1 MILGRL
7 GRMAYVNTLPVDWG
21 LVSGP
26 LGKLVQM
33 RRGTPTVLNALMAE
47 GQLDVS
53 PVSSVAAARHAD
65 EWLVLDDLCI
75 GCRGE
80 VGSVILQSDRPVEQL
95 HGLPVA
101 VTNASATAAKLLEV
115 LLEGH
120 WKVQA
125 QLVSQE
131 TPAAARLLIGDSA
144 LKTAQSQSS
153 GFIYDLG
160 MEWRKY
166 TGGDFVF
173 GLWCVRREFA
183 QMYPAETRALHQLLQ
198 TSYALGRVDA
208 HVVVAEASRITGLHE
223 ATIRDYYRKLVHG
236 LDNRLWN
243 GLTRFLGLLGYG
255 TGCLEKFG
263 PSWPAPPINE
273 VCLTISHSGQE
284 ITRRTCL

>member
-21 LVSGP
+21 LVNGP

-33 RRGTPTVLNALMAE
+33 HRGTPSDLNRLMAE
-47 GQLDVS
+47 GRLDLS

-80 VGSVILQSDRPVEQL
+80 VGSVILHSDRPVEEL
-95 HGLPVA
+95 DGRPIA

-115 LLEGH
+115 LLAGH
-120 WKVQA
+120 WKVKAELAPQDA
-125 QLVSQE
+125 
-131 TPAAARLLIGDSA
+131 PAGSRLLIGDSA

-153 GFIYDLG
+153 GFVYDLG
-160 MEWRKY
+160 LEWRKY

-183 QMYPAETRALHQLLQ
+183 QEHPHETRALHQLLR
-198 TSYALGRVDA
+198 TSYALGRVAA
-208 HVVVAEASRITGLHE
+208 HRVAVEASRITGLPE
-223 ATIRDYYRKLVHG
+223 ATIRDYYRKLVYD
-236 LDNRLWN
+236 LDDQLWT

-255 TGCLEKFG
+255 AARLERFG
-263 PSWPAPPINE
+263 QTWRELPVKE
-273 VCLTISHSGQE
+273 
-284 ITRRTCL
+284 TRRHECAIQ